1 MKNRLFG
8 LIHSVLGFLLFPC
21 GRVFI
26 RIRTMAIKKIV
37 KKTFDGKKEANIRGL
52 ISDIEALGVQVR
64 REELKRGLGFRVMS
78 GRCRAFDKAMIFLDR
93 RLSQDE
99 QIDFLKTQAAAL
111 GEGRVQQP
119 DSSDMAQA
127 VAGSA
132 KG

>member
-1 MKNRLFG
+1 MR
-8 LIHSVLGFLLFPC
+8 SDLGFLLFPC
-21 GRVFI
+21 WRVFI
-26 RIRTMAIKKIV
+26 RIKPMAIKKIV
-37 KKTFDGKKEANIRGL
+37 KKTFDSKKEANIRVL

-111 GEGRVQQP
+111 GEGRVQHP
-119 DSSDMAQA
+119 DTSGLTQEAA
-127 VAGSA
+127 GVAKS
-132 KG
+132 